1 MGPAAA
7 RGPTRMLIIA
17 GHLGVDPAD
26 RDSYAEQCRSVV
38 ELARAAPGCLDF
50 ALSADSVDPGR
61 INVYERWETAAEL
74 EAFRGSGPDSDT
86 AARVLDAEVSRYVI
100 ESVGPA

>member
-1 MGPAAA
+1 
-7 RGPTRMLIIA
+7 MLIIA

-26 RDSYAEQCRSVV
+26 RDAYAEQCRSVV

-50 ALSADSVDPGR
+50 ALSADSLDPGR